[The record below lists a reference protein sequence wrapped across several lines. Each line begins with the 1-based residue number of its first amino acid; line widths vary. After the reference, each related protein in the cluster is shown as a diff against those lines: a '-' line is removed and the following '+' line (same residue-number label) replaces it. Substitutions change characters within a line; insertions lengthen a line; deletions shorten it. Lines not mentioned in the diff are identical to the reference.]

1 MKNYIA
7 LFAVCIEN
15 LKDLNYHT
23 LVLKK
28 TLVLSIIC
36 SKCKN
41 KEEKIFKDKKSVE
54 ISKVLG
60 LIQNI

>member
-7 LFAVCIEN
+7 LFAVRIEN

-23 LVLKK
+23 LVLKE

-36 SKCKN
+36 SKHKN
-41 KEEKIFKDKKSVE
+41 KEEKIFKGKKSVE